1 MLCVS
6 IVEASVEAARRAID
20 EARRAGAFVE
30 LRIDAFDSEI
40 RRDPEA
46 IASLVRGR
54 PAILTHRR
62 PADGG
67 LSESAETDRLHT
79 LASAAKQS
87 GAWCDIELDSAEA
100 IDRLELDRSRVLVS
114 HHDMESTPE
123 DLARVVDRLL
133 AVPVAMAK
141 IATMAVRTSDQF
153 AHVEQLERARTAG
166 RSLVAIAMG
175 EKGTATRI
183 LGPAW
188 GAPFTF
194 CAVTSGRES
203 AAGQVPLSLMRDR
216 YRADRLTRQS
226 FVIGLIAG
234 RTTYSR
240 SPAMHNRVLAETST
254 NGVYLPFAVDDLQEF
269 LAATVRPATRRVP
282 WTIRGFSVTN
292 PHKTRAAELVDEL
305 DPLARRVGAINT
317 IVVGNDG
324 RLTGFNTDVEG
335 AMGPLEEAVGSL
347 VGARIGVIGAGG
359 AARAVVAGLAERGAR
374 TTVFARELSR
384 AREVAGAFGADAGEL
399 CEIGSA
405 ELDVLVN
412 ATPVGTSGD
421 TEGESPVPANVL
433 KGVGLVFDLVY
444 APERTRLLIDAE
456 ARGCRTLGGRPML
469 AAQAARQFELWT
481 GTRVSAEQ
489 MTAAWSDE

>member
-6 IVEASVEAARRAID
+6 IVEASVEEARRAID
-20 EARRAGAFVE
+20 EAERAGAFVE
-30 LRIDAFDSEI
+30 LRIDALDPEV
-40 RRDPEA
+40 RRDPQI

-62 PADGG
+62 PVDGG
-67 LSESAETDRLHT
+67 LSETAEAERLAH
-79 LASAAKQS
+79 LASAARQS
-87 GAWCDIELDSAEA
+87 GAWCDIELDSADA

-114 HHDMESTPE
+114 HHDLESTPD
-123 DLARVVDRLL
+123 DLAGVVDRLL

-141 IATMAVRTSDQF
+141 VATMAVRTSDQF

-203 AAGQVPLSLMRDR
+203 AAGQVPLSAMRDR
-216 YRADRLTRQS
+216 YRADRLTGQS

-240 SPAMHNRVLAETST
+240 SPAMHNRLLAATSAD
-254 NGVYLPFAVDDLQEF
+254 GVYLPFAVDDLQEF
-269 LAATVRPATRRVP
+269 LAATVRGETRRVP

-292 PHKTRAAELVDEL
+292 PHKTRALELVDEL

-317 IVVGNDG
+317 IVVGSDG
-324 RLTGFNTDVEG
+324 RLTGYNTDVVG
-335 AMGPLEEAVGSL
+335 AMKPLEAAVGNL
-347 VGARIGVIGAGG
+347 YGARIGVIGAGG

-384 AREVAGAFGADAGEL
+384 ARNVAGAFGADAGE
-399 CEIGSA
+399 IGDIGNA

-412 ATPVGTSGD
+412 ATPVGTLGD
-421 TEGESPVPANVL
+421 TEGESPVPASAL
-433 KGVGLVFDLVY
+433 DGVGLVFDLVY
-444 APERTRLLIDAE
+444 APERTQLLVDAE

-469 AAQAARQFELWT
+469 AAQAAKQFELWT
-481 GTRVSAEQ
+481 GQKVSTEQ
-489 MTAAWSDE
+489 MAAAWSDD

>member
-30 LRIDAFDSEI
+30 LRIDALDSEI

-114 HHDMESTPE
+114 HHDTESTPE

-305 DPLARRVGAINT
+305 DPLPGAVKTRLIAWDWGWRDEWAPSIPSSSGTTAGSRVSTPMSKEQWDRSRRPSAVWSALGSASSARVAQREPSLQDLPSEEHARRSSHENCHA
-317 IVVGNDG
+317 
-324 RLTGFNTDVEG
+324 
-335 AMGPLEEAVGSL
+335 
-347 VGARIGVIGAGG
+347 
-359 AARAVVAGLAERGAR
+359 
-374 TTVFARELSR
+374 
-384 AREVAGAFGADAGEL
+384 
-399 CEIGSA
+399 
-405 ELDVLVN
+405 
-412 ATPVGTSGD
+412 
-421 TEGESPVPANVL
+421 PA
-433 KGVGLVFDLVY
+433 
-444 APERTRLLIDAE
+444 RLLE
-456 ARGCRTLGGRPML
+456 RSEPMRANSVRSGVL
-469 AAQAARQFELWT
+469 NWT
-481 GTRVSAEQ
+481 YS
-489 MTAAWSDE
+489 